1 MSQPALQCIDSS
13 LYEFVEPDFEI
24 IQLDGTC
31 SFSEG
36 PVWSKEGFFLFS
48 DIPQNAVYKIGRDLP
63 KSLYLQPSG
72 FTGHDDSSLSDQPG
86 SNALA
91 FSKEGKLLL
100 CQHGDGAIGM
110 YNGKALLPMISQFKG
125 RRFNSPNDLVIHSNG
140 SIFFSDPPYGLK
152 DQQLMPDWC
161 QPVAGIYCWRD
172 GEVHLF
178 NDRFQYP
185 NGVCLSPDER
195 YLYCCST
202 KSFEKMVMVYDA
214 ETLTFRR
221 ILAEENSDGMK
232 CDAFGNLYLC
242 SKEGIVILNSIGE
255 RIGIIVLP
263 TQPANIAWGGSEGRD
278 LLVTARQNIFLI
290 PDLQKTKA

>member
-1 MSQPALQCIDSS
+1 MSQPALQCFDSS
-13 LYEFVEPDFEI
+13 LYDFLEKDFEI
-24 IQLDGTC
+24 IKLNDTC

-48 DIPQNAVYKIGRDLP
+48 DMPQNAVYKIGRGLS

-72 FTGHDDSSLSDQPG
+72 FTGSDDSFLSDQPG
-86 SNALA
+86 SNGLA
-91 FSKEGKLLL
+91 FDKDGNLLL
-100 CQHGDGAIGM
+100 CQHGNGAIGM
-110 YNGKALLPMISQFKG
+110 YDGSVLQPVINQYNGN
-125 RRFNSPNDLVIHSNG
+125 RFNSPNDLVVHSNG

-152 DQQLMPDWC
+152 DQQLLPDRC
-161 QPVAGIYCWRD
+161 QPAAGIYCWRND
-172 GEVHLF
+172 DVHLF

-202 KSFEKMVMVYDA
+202 KSFEKMVMMYDA
-214 ETLTFRR
+214 ESLQFIR

-242 SKEGIVILNSIGE
+242 AKDGVVILNSVGK
-255 RIGIIVLP
+255 RLGIILLQ

-290 PDLQKTKA
+290 PDLQKKL